1 MIFVNKLD
9 RIGADFYRVIDQVE
23 TVLAAKPLVMTLPI
37 GTEDDF
43 AGVVDLLTEK
53 AWVWDGTGLPE
64 NYEIQDIPADMVD
77 KCKNSATT

>member
-37 GTEDDF
+37 GTED
-43 AGVVDLLTEK
+43 
-53 AWVWDGTGLPE
+53 
-64 NYEIQDIPADMVD
+64 
-77 KCKNSATT
+77 